1 MRRLVASILLWGAAA
16 AQDAPSAEPSEP
28 LMPSD
33 VAASAARHY
42 PEVVS
47 ALADRDGAAGAL
59 LGARGAFDTVFSV
72 DARSRVAGFYDGQ
85 VAEAKAERYF
95 APDSPLA
102 GARLYGGYR
111 LSRGDFPIYENEA
124 FTNEGGELK
133 VGILFSLLR
142 DRLID
147 ARRFGIL
154 DAELSLRQ
162 ADLEVALTRIGVQRR
177 ALLSY
182 YEWVEAGRELDV
194 FRDLLDLSETRQTA
208 FERQVERGARAAIFL
223 TENGQNLTR
232 RRILVERAERDLALA
247 ANALSLYY
255 RGPGGEPLVPGPA
268 RLPAVVPLPPPIGDA
283 ALPDIL
289 SRRPELA
296 VLRTAAERARARL
309 DLAENALRPR
319 LDLGAEVGQD
329 FGAIGEGG
337 PTFDEGEVILG
348 LNFEMPLGNRAAR
361 GQRAEARADARRIE
375 ADRRLLADRI
385 EAELRDVL
393 IALETAERLVAL
405 ARLEAEQAEAMRA
418 AEQRRF
424 EAGASDF
431 FLVNLREEAVADARI
446 KLAMALLELN
456 AARTTYDAAVMDT
469 GRLGLGPGL

>member
-1 MRRLVASILLWGAAA
+1 MKRLAAVVLLWGTAA
-16 AQDAPSAEPSEP
+16 AQEAPPPADVQP

-33 VAASAARHY
+33 VAASAAAHY

-47 ALADRDGAAGAL
+47 ALADRDAAAGAL

-72 DARSRVAGFYDGQ
+72 DARSRAAGFYDGQ

-95 APDSPLA
+95 GPGSRLA
-102 GARLYGGYR
+102 GAKLYGGYR
-111 LSRGDFPIYENEA
+111 LSDGTFPVYEAEEY
-124 FTNEGGELK
+124 TNESGELK

-162 ADLEVALTRIGVQRR
+162 ADLEVTLARIGVQRR
-177 ALLSY
+177 ALLAY

-208 FERQVERGARAAIFL
+208 FERQVARGARAAIFL
-223 TENGQNLTR
+223 TENAQNLTR
-232 RRILVERAERDLALA
+232 RRVLVTRAERDLALA
-247 ANALSLYY
+247 ANTLSLYY
-255 RGPGGEPLVPGPA
+255 RGPDGEPIVPGPA
-268 RLPAVVPLPPPIGDA
+268 RLPEVVPLPEPIGEA
-283 ALPDIL
+283 ELPDVL
-289 SRRPELA
+289 GRRPELA
-296 VLRTAAERARARL
+296 LLRTAAERARARL

-319 LDLGAEVGQD
+319 LDLGAEAGQD
-329 FGAIGEGG
+329 FGPIAEGG
-337 PTFDEGEVILG
+337 PSFDEGEVILG
-348 LNFEMPLGNRAAR
+348 LSFEMPLGNRAAR

-393 IALETAERLVAL
+393 VTLETAERLVEL
-405 ARLEAEQAEAMRA
+405 ARLEAEQAEAMRV

-431 FLVNLREEAVADARI
+431 FLVNLREEAVADARV
-446 KLAMALLELN
+446 KLALALLGLN
-456 AARTTYDAAVMDT
+456 TARTTYDAAVLDEA
-469 GRLGLGPGL
+469 RLGLR